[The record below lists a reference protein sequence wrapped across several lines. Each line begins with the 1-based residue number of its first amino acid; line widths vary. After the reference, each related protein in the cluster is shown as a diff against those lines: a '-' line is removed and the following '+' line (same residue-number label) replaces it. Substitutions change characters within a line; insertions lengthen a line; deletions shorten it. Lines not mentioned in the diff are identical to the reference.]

1 MKKYQAELCRMNAG
15 SAATAEYYRDVMVY
29 VIAVFCVIQFII
41 LLIAWPQKLGHLR
54 KQLGASGFALLDY

>member
-1 MKKYQAELCRMNAG
+1 MNAG
-15 SAATAEYYRDVMVY
+15 GAATAEYYRDVMVY